1 MKRSMC
7 ENGPISPLLRKRTE
21 PVVAR
26 IERRQW
32 WLSSS
37 AILVTLLLAAGVASF
52 ALPPVLSPSDS
63 FYPFFVNQTVRGLWG
78 LVLIFNVYAVY
89 EQWQINRIRREL
101 SEELH
106 KLAFLDPLTNL
117 FNRRYIEQRLA
128 DEIARSQRQS
138 YPLTVT
144 LVDLDALKQVN
155 DTYGHSAGDR
165 VLREFAERLK
175 KAVRGSDL
183 VGRYGGDEF
192 LAVLP
197 ECTAEGLQSI
207 FERLN
212 DLQVKVSGV
221 ELPFHYSA
229 GWTNHIP
236 GESTEELLKRAD
248 TVLYVNKHSPKRC
261 SASPIAT

>member
-1 MKRSMC
+1 MV
-7 ENGPISPLLRKRTE
+7 T
-21 PVVAR
+21 R

-52 ALPPVLSPSDS
+52 ALPAVLSPSDS
-63 FYPFFVNQTVRGLWG
+63 FYSFFVNQTVRGLWG
-78 LVLIFNVYAVY
+78 LVLIFNVYVVY
-89 EQWQINRIRREL
+89 EQWQINRIRSEL
-101 SEELH
+101 SEQLH

-128 DEIARSQRQS
+128 DEIARSRRQS
-138 YPLTVT
+138 YPLTVA
-144 LVDLDALKQVN
+144 LVDLDDLKQLN
-155 DTYGHSAGDR
+155 DTYGQSAGDR
-165 VLREFAERLK
+165 VLQEFAERLK

-197 ECTAEGLQSI
+197 ECTADGVQYI
-207 FERLN
+207 FKRLN
-212 DLQVKVSGV
+212 DLEVKVSGE
-221 ELPFHYSA
+221 ELRFHYSA
-229 GWTNHIP
+229 GWTDYIP

-248 TVLYVNKHSPKRC
+248 VALYVNKRRPKRC
-261 SASPIAT
+261 SVSSDLSMAP